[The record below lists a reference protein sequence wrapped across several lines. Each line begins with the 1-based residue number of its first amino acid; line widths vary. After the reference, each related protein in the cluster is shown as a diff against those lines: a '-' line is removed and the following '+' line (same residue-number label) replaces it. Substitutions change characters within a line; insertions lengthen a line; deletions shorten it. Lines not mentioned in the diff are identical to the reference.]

1 MEIARIEVGR
11 TTGACTR
18 RGRIPAG
25 IVGASVQ
32 VSFTDPVWHNLIKTV
47 VFRAKETRI
56 AEFDGAVAVIPHE
69 VVAEP
74 GVTLYFGI
82 FGHDPDSDLQIPL
95 IEVRLGIT
103 EAATDANADPGTDP
117 TLPIWAQLQ
126 QEIEEI
132 KQQGPGSGGGNVVP
146 VETAYGTTI
155 ILNDSTDK
163 SLQGLKIYGKTFQNG
178 TPTPESPVELVS
190 PGDDGS
196 LTVTIGVSLDDTVP
210 QTISIST
217 PNGMP
222 GIPVTSGGN
231 YTDTSGQQWI
241 CDEVDFAKGVY
252 IQRIVRYVF
261 KGTEPF
267 QRSTYTYWVPLSD
280 IGLSLAN
287 VKAALCNW
295 YTFTLTNAN
304 AAQTPGVFDFYCPAP
319 DFITPNQV
327 RMSTDGFDTVGAFKT
342 ALSEAYEAANPMY
355 CLFALSEPVETAL
368 TEDELTAYA
377 NMHTNFPSTAIAN
390 DGFANMEVSYKAIG
404 NVKKHEFRDYLNYGI
419 PVLSL
424 SGDATDMTKDNA
436 VTMYYEF
443 QGRNGQC
450 TVKWQGTSSL
460 AYPKKNYTI
469 KFDTAFE
476 AKEGWGEQSKY
487 CLKANFIDATHARNI
502 VSARLWS
509 RLVGTR
515 DDGLFSTLPQHGA
528 IDGFP
533 IVVEINGKFSGLY
546 TFNIPKDG
554 WLFGLSNSSLT
565 QSATVSTPNGL
576 PGIPVSSGGN
586 YTDEN
591 GQQWI
596 CDELDFE
603 KGIYTQRIVRYIFN
617 GTEPFQASTYSNWV
631 PLSDLKLSLA
641 KVKASLCNWFEFTT
655 NSVNS
660 GQTNSKFD
668 FFYSSSDWITPQ
680 QIRFANGHFPTVS
693 EFKTALKEAYEAANP
708 MYCLFALD
716 TPVETAL
723 TEAELTAY
731 TALHTIY
738 PSTAIVN
745 DGFANMEV
753 SYMAISD
760 VSPIEISAYGT
771 TIILNDSADKSLQGL
786 KIYGKTFQNGTPTPE
801 SPVELVS
808 PGDDGSLTVTIG
820 VSLDDTVPQAVVC
833 AEIST
838 SQASGFWA
846 EAKLDE
852 SDFSLEYVSSKNNA
866 DWVKT
871 SLNRLITACMNSDGT
886 DLDTTVG
893 RYLDWNSAI
902 DYYIFN
908 VLIGGYDCVRKNYIL
923 VTLDGKKWYFSA
935 YDMDSTFGLKWTGK
949 GFLYSRDAEPTP
961 SIYSVRHK
969 VMQLIATYKKD
980 ELKARYEYIQKNVLP
995 EYVVHGD
1002 FYNFSYE
1009 IPKIVLEEDW
1019 RKWPSIP
1026 NTHGSTIAQILDWY
1040 RTRIEYM
1047 DAEMEAL

>member
-11 TTGACTR
+11 TTGTCTR

-47 VFRAKETRI
+47 VFRGKETRI

-95 IEVRLGIT
+95 IEVRLGTT

-132 KQQGPGSGGGNVVP
+132 KQKGPGSGGGGNVVP

-178 TPTPESPVELVS
+178 TPTPDTPVPLVS
-190 PGDDGS
+190 PGDDGK
-196 LTVTIGVSLDDTVP
+196 LTATIGVSLGDTVP

-342 ALSEAYEAANPMY
+342 ALSEAYDAGNPMY
-355 CLFALSEPVETAL
+355 CLFVLDTPVETAL
-368 TEDELTAYA
+368 TESELTAYA
-377 NMHTNFPSTAIAN
+377 DLHTIYPSTAIAN
-390 DGFANMEVSYKAIG
+390 DGFANMEVSYMAIG
-404 NVKKHEFRDYLNYGI
+404 DTS
-419 PVLSL
+419 PVNTST
-424 SGDATDMTKDNA
+424 SG
-436 VTMYYEF
+436 
-443 QGRNGQC
+443 
-450 TVKWQGTSSL
+450 
-460 AYPKKNYTI
+460 
-469 KFDTAFE
+469 
-476 AKEGWGEQSKY
+476 
-487 CLKANFIDATHARNI
+487 
-502 VSARLWS
+502 
-509 RLVGTR
+509 
-515 DDGLFSTLPQHGA
+515 
-528 IDGFP
+528 
-533 IVVEINGKFSGLY
+533 
-546 TFNIPKDG
+546 
-554 WLFGLSNSSLT
+554 
-565 QSATVSTPNGL
+565 
-576 PGIPVSSGGN
+576 
-586 YTDEN
+586 
-591 GQQWI
+591 
-596 CDELDFE
+596 
-603 KGIYTQRIVRYIFN
+603 
-617 GTEPFQASTYSNWV
+617 
-631 PLSDLKLSLA
+631 
-641 KVKASLCNWFEFTT
+641 T
-655 NSVNS
+655 N
-660 GQTNSKFD
+660 
-668 FFYSSSDWITPQ
+668 
-680 QIRFANGHFPTVS
+680 
-693 EFKTALKEAYEAANP
+693 
-708 MYCLFALD
+708 
-716 TPVETAL
+716 
-723 TEAELTAY
+723 
-731 TALHTIY
+731 
-738 PSTAIVN
+738 
-745 DGFANMEV
+745 
-753 SYMAISD
+753 
-760 VSPIEISAYGT
+760 
-771 TIILNDSADKSLQGL
+771 IILNNSTDESLQGL
-786 KIYGKTFQNGTPTPE
+786 KLFGKTFQNGTPTPE
-801 SPVELVS
+801 SPVELIS

-820 VSLDDTVPQAVVC
+820 VSISDTVPQAVVC

-902 DYYIFN
+902 DFYIFN
-908 VLIGGYDCVRKNYIL
+908 VLIGSYDCVRKNYIL

-980 ELKARYEYIQKNVLP
+980 ELKARYEYIRKNVLP